1 MTRAG
6 FHPNRPIIEIADIF
20 RRHGQGYARAHA
32 AHLGRV
38 ERRVMSA
45 ITTCRTAAL
54 GGHVEACDA
63 CGVSRIA
70 YNSCRNRHC
79 PKCQGQARAK
89 WVADRQAELL
99 PVPYFHIVFTLPAP
113 IAEIA
118 FQNKAV
124 VYAILFK
131 AAADAM
137 TALAANPRRLGARIG
152 GLAILH
158 TWGQALTHHPHIHCV
173 VPGGGLSFDG
183 TRWVAQRPS
192 FFLAIKP
199 LSRLFRRL
207 FLERLQ
213 ALFEAGMLGFFNA

>member
-1 MTRAG
+1 MPDSGARRA
-6 FHPNRPIIEIADIF
+6 
-20 RRHGQGYARAHA
+20 
-32 AHLGRV
+32 
-38 ERRVMSA
+38 
-45 ITTCRTAAL
+45 
-54 GGHVEACDA
+54 VEACDA

-158 TWGQALTHHPHIHCV
+158 TWGQALTTPFA
-173 VPGGGLSFDG
+173 LMS
-183 TRWVAQRPS
+183 WA
-192 FFLAIKP
+192 KP
-199 LSRLFRRL
+199 TRRL
-207 FLERLQ
+207 L
-213 ALFEAGMLGFFNA
+213 NC